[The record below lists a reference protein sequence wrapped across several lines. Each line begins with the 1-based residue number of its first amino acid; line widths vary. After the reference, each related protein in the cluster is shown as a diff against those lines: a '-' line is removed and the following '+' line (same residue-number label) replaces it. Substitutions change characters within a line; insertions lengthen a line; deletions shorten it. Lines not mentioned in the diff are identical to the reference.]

1 MHINLYEVKLNE
13 NGLPMQMSSKVH
25 IQFGSNSMQK
35 QPLLNEEKRV
45 SFIEFPFS
53 LAHGPDPLFME
64 IEIFNLM
71 KWDIFS

>member
-13 NGLPMQMSSKVH
+13 NRLQMQMQMSSKMH
-25 IQFGSNSMQK
+25 IQFGSNSMQI

-45 SFIEFPFS
+45 YFIEFPFS

-64 IEIFNLM
+64 NR
-71 KWDIFS
+71 DI